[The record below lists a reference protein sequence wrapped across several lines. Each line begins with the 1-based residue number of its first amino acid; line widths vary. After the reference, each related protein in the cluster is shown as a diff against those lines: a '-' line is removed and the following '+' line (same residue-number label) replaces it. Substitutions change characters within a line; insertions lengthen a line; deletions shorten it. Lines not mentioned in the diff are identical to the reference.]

1 LTPLDQE
8 DTMSSIP
15 KKIFVA
21 TDFSTTADRAEKTAY
36 QLASW
41 LGAELH
47 LVHVRVILEDPLM
60 AKEQQLEIEQMMSS
74 TDEAT
79 REAFARDRAGEPGT
93 TVRTHLIRSVSA
105 AEAITETASDL
116 DCDLIV
122 MGTHGR
128 RGIKH
133 MLLGSV
139 AENVI
144 RSVDLPVL
152 TVRPETAFPAHGPK
166 RILVAHD
173 FSERSATAVRVA
185 GDWARAF
192 DADVTLL
199 HVVEPVVYPE
209 FYAINVISDDVMTRL
224 RDRATEAL
232 DTAAVEILGDLRVTT
247 RVQIGHAI
255 DTITAEAQPEQVD
268 LAVMGTRGLTG
279 LEQLVLGS
287 VAEGVL
293 RRCPVPLLTVSRES

>member
-1 LTPLDQE
+1 MIST
-8 DTMSSIP
+8 P
-15 KKIFVA
+15 KKILVA
-21 TDFSTTADRAEKTAY
+21 TDFSTTADSAEKIAY
-36 QLASW
+36 QLAS
-41 LGAELH
+41 LFDAELH

-60 AKEQQLEIEQMMSS
+60 AEEHQMKIEHMMSS

-79 REAFARDRAGEPGT
+79 RQAFARDRTGERGV
-93 TVRTHLIRSVSA
+93 TVKTHLIRSVSA
-105 AEAITETASDL
+105 AEAITETALDL

-144 RSVDLPVL
+144 RSADLPVL
-152 TVRPETAFPAHGPK
+152 TVRPGTDLPAGGPK
-166 RILVAHD
+166 KILVAHD
-173 FSERSATAVRVA
+173 FSERSALAVRVA
-185 GDWARAF
+185 GEWARAF
-192 DADVTLL
+192 DADPTLL

-209 FYAINVISDDVMTRL
+209 FYAINALSDDVMTRL
-224 RDRATEAL
+224 QDRASEALDNTATEAL
-232 DTAAVEILGDLRVTT
+232 PDLQVAT
-247 RVQIGHAI
+247 RVLVGRAI
-255 DTITAEAQPEQVD
+255 NTIIAEAQPKNFD
-268 LAVMGTRGLTG
+268 LVIMGTRGLTG

-293 RRCPVPLLTVSRES
+293 RRCPVPLLTVNGVA